1 MMHSKTKEHEMGSI
15 CKDKKEFFRTVLES
29 LRDTY
34 SEYCEEYDSFDA
46 IPRNQWKSIL
56 DEYVSDVLYEN
67 IQEKNVMVDFENVG
81 EGGEFT
87 NGGLKGLKRLAT
99 GEYFYC
105 FDCGGDWEVPV
116 NAIIYVEDGVVK
128 FHVPERG
135 NDFDSENM
143 VAYDNNDREASK
155 IDKNEE
161 LKEIEEF
168 MHGRGSDGRGV
179 LETEHDKL
187 QKELDGV
194 KNQLESILGARKE
207 AFASNDV
214 NLCYCVTTSVWCIR
228 QGRNGK
234 PNTMCANSSNSYPN
248 AFKTY
253 DEAVDYVH
261 VMMMVNHNDK
271 LHNWDAFKER
281 ISIVEGNDAVPDHGI
296 GYVHYPMSNGVERFE
311 GFDISGAYPCLI
323 DDFVITRRSVKTLE
337 NDYSDGSVAQSSMKV
352 EPIQANHYIKGEKM
366 SEFTPHEQEEH
377 QKDMDRIVDEMG
389 GIESMFAGEQNGE
402 FDKMKDILG
411 WDEDGDGK

>member
-1 MMHSKTKEHEMGSI
+1 MESI
-15 CKDKKEFFRTVLES
+15 CKDEREFFRTVLES
-29 LRDTY
+29 LRGTD
-34 SEYCEEYDSFDA
+34 SEYCEEHGIFDE
-46 IPRNQWKSIL
+46 IPRTEWESVL
-56 DEYVSDVLYEN
+56 DDYVSDVLYEN

-116 NAIIYVEDGVVK
+116 NAIIYVEDGEVK

-143 VAYDNNDREASK
+143 VAYDNNGRNAGK

-168 MHGRGSDGRGV
+168 LHRRARDGRCA
-179 LETEHDKL
+179 TEEGADKL
-187 QKELDGV
+187 MKELNGV
-194 KNQLESILGARKE
+194 KNQLEGILGARKGV
-207 AFASNDV
+207 FASNDV
-214 NLCYCVTTSVWCIR
+214 NCCYCVTMSVWCVR
-228 QGRNGK
+228 KGRNGK

-261 VMMMVNHNDK
+261 AMMMANHNDK
-271 LHNWDAFKER
+271 LHNWNAFKER
-281 ISIVEGNDAVPDHGI
+281 ISIVDEKDDVPPVHGI
-296 GYVHYPMSNGVERFE
+296 GYVHYPMMDGVERFE
-311 GFDISGAYPCLI
+311 GFDVGGAYPCLV
-323 DDFVITRRSVKTLE
+323 DDFIIARRSVKTLE
-337 NDYSDGSVAQSSMKV
+337 NDCSDGFVAQSSMKV
-352 EPIQANHYIKGEKM
+352 EPVQVDHCIKSEKI
-366 SEFTPHEQEEH
+366 SEFTPREQEEH
-377 QKDMDRIVDEMG
+377 QKDMDWIVDEMS
-389 GIESMFAGEQNGE
+389 GIESMFAGDGNGE

-411 WDEDGDGK
+411 WDEDGGGK